1 MTADAET
8 PATVIIS
15 GNDELG
21 AHVSNAGGVQHAPAR
36 AAQLGATV
44 FQVFTKQAARWAEP
58 ALTDDAV
65 AAFASASH
73 DAGIRIRSAH
83 DSYLINLAS
92 PDDALRT
99 RSLGSFIAELERCER
114 LGIELLVSHPGNA
127 TDGDVAS
134 GIDRNAEAITHALE
148 TVPGTA
154 MVLLETTAGS
164 GTSIGGSFEQLARII
179 DRIGGSAASRV
190 GVCLDTCH
198 VWSAGYDIVN
208 AYRDVFLQFDDCL
221 GLDRLRMFHLNDS
234 ATPFASRR
242 DRHADIGMGSIGDE
256 PFRRI
261 VTDSRFP
268 DVPKVIETP
277 KLPDVLTA
285 DLRNLAR
292 LRGFRAG

>member
-1 MTADAET
+1 MSDAANE
-8 PATVIIS
+8 I
-15 GNDELG
+15 G

-36 AAQLGATV
+36 AAQLGASV

-58 ALTDDAV
+58 ELTDDAV
-65 AAFASASH
+65 AAFAAASH
-73 DAGIRIRSAH
+73 DAGIVIRSAH

-99 RSLGSFIAELERCER
+99 RSLASFIAELERCER

-127 TDGDVAS
+127 TDGDLSS

-148 TVPGTA
+148 TVGGRT

-179 DRIGGSAASRV
+179 DRAGASAAARI

-208 AYRDVFLQFDDCL
+208 AYRDVFVQLDDCL

-261 VTDSRFP
+261 VTDSRFLN
-268 DVPKVIETP
+268 VPKVIETP

-292 LRGFRAG
+292 LRAFRTADPVQGRAGAG

>member
-1 MTADAET
+1 MTTEPDT
-8 PATVIIS
+8 TATVIDNVI
-15 GNDELG
+15 DEIG
-21 AHVSNAGGVQHAPAR
+21 AHVSNAGGVEHAPAR

-65 AAFASASH
+65 TAFMDSSREAR
-73 DAGIRIRSAH
+73 IRVRSAH

-127 TDGDVAS
+127 TDGDTAS

-148 TVPGTA
+148 SVTGNT

-179 DRIGGSAASRV
+179 DRIGTGVAARV
-190 GVCLDTCH
+190 GICLDTCH
-198 VWSAGYDIVN
+198 VWSAGYDIVG
-208 AYRDVFLQFDDCL
+208 AYRDVFLQFDDLL

-242 DRHADIGMGSIGDE
+242 DRHADIGMGSMGDE

-261 VTDSRFP
+261 VTDPRFP
-268 DVPKVIETP
+268 HVPKVIETP

-292 LRGFRAG
+292 LRGFRVG